1 MAGSDR
7 IIRYNGDMETLAW
20 KYPAQKLTTSMSVMV
35 NNSQEAVLYAGG
47 RAWDCLGAGLHEL
60 SLHKLPLFSKYKP
73 LPADGLTPFTAEI
86 WYVNKA
92 ATLEPRWG
100 TSSPIQ
106 VQDPKLG
113 PCSVRANGQFGVQI
127 IDSGVFLTRLVGTLP
142 SFSIQDV
149 TRYFQGIYT
158 TEIKSAIASYIV
170 RRSISVLEINA
181 YLKELSQ
188 FVRGELN
195 LRTRE
200 FGIQVISFEVNAIS
214 VDERR
219 LEPQSAASRE
229 FCSGC
234 GAQLSPSASFCPG
247 CGKRIRRCRRC
258 SALLPASDA
267 NFCHHCGNQLPT
279 QEG

>member
-20 KYPAQKLTTSMSVMV
+20 KYPSHKLMTSMSVMV
-35 NNSQEAVLYAGG
+35 NSSQEAVLYAGG

-92 ATLEPRWG
+92 ATLTPRWG

-113 PCSVRANGQFGVQI
+113 PCSVRANGQFGIQI
-127 IDSGVFLTRLVGTLP
+127 VDSGVFLTRLVGTLP
-142 SFSIQDV
+142 SFSIQNV
-149 TRYFQGIYT
+149 TSYFQGIYT
-158 TEIKSAIASYIV
+158 TEIKTAIASYIV
-170 RRSISVLEINA
+170 QRSISALEINA

-188 FVRGELN
+188 AVRGELN

-200 FGIQVISFEVNAIS
+200 YGIQVISFEVNAIS
-214 VDERR
+214 VDERK
-219 LEPQSAASRE
+219 LDPASTAARDFCPACGTALSPNAS

-234 GAQLSPSASFCPG
+234 GR
-247 CGKRIRRCRRC
+247 RIRRCRRC
-258 SALLPASDA
+258 GALLPASDA
-267 NFCHHCGNQLPT
+267 SYCHHCGNHLPI

>member
-1 MAGSDR
+1 M
-7 IIRYNGDMETLAW
+7 
-20 KYPAQKLTTSMSVMV
+20 
-35 NNSQEAVLYAGG
+35 
-47 RAWDCLGAGLHEL
+47 
-60 SLHKLPLFSKYKP
+60 
-73 LPADGLTPFTAEI
+73 
-86 WYVNKA
+86 
-92 ATLEPRWG
+92 
-100 TSSPIQ
+100 
-106 VQDPKLG
+106 
-113 PCSVRANGQFGVQI
+113 
-127 IDSGVFLTRLVGTLP
+127 
-142 SFSIQDV
+142 

-200 FGIQVISFEVNAIS
+200 FGIQVVSFEVNTIS

-234 GAQLSPSASFCPG
+234 GTQLSPSASFCPG

-258 SALLPASDA
+258 GALLPASDA

>member
-20 KYPAQKLTTSMSVMV
+20 KYPSHKLLTSMSVMV
-35 NNSQEAVLYAGG
+35 NSSQEAVLYAGG

-92 ATLEPRWG
+92 ATLTPRWG

-113 PCSVRANGQFGVQI
+113 PCSVRANGQFGIQI
-127 IDSGVFLTRLVGTLP
+127 VDSGVFLTRLVGTLP
-142 SFSIQDV
+142 SFSIQNV
-149 TRYFQGIYT
+149 TSYFQGIYT
-158 TEIKSAIASYIV
+158 TEIKTAIASYIV
-170 RRSISVLEINA
+170 RRSISALEINA

-188 FVRGELN
+188 AVRGELN

-200 FGIQVISFEVNAIS
+200 YGIQVISFEVNAIS
-214 VDERR
+214 VDERK
-219 LEPQSAASRE
+219 LEPASTAARDFCPACGTALSPNAS

-234 GAQLSPSASFCPG
+234 GR
-247 CGKRIRRCRRC
+247 RIRRCRRC
-258 SALLPASDA
+258 GALLPASDA
-267 NFCHHCGNQLPT
+267 SYCHHCGNHLPV